1 MSHRKQPPQTVPDT
15 DQPSVAERIWD
26 RPIRFQT
33 VENAIAAYQRL
44 ALLWMLAKVDGNVP
58 VSDALE
64 RWNDEVWDSLPEYA
78 RAEVQRWITEFTTV

>member
-1 MSHRKQPPQTVPDT
+1 MSHRKQPTESILDT
-15 DQPSVAERIWD
+15 DQLSASERLWLCPV
-26 RPIRFQT
+26 RYQT

-44 ALLWMLAKVDGNVP
+44 ALLWMLAKTDGNVP